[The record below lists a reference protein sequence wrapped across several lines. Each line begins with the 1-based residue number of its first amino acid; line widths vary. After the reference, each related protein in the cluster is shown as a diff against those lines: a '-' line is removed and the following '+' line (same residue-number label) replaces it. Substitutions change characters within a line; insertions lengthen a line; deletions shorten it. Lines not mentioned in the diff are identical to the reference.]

1 MPKVLREKNISQQR
15 EAFRQGINFK
25 KKYGQHILS
34 NPLIIKSIID
44 KAVIKSTDVVLEVG
58 SEKRVM
64 STPMQAKLKII
75 SGDVI
80 DDKSELPV
88 FDLCIANVPYQI
100 SSQLVFKLLEHR
112 PMFRC
117 AVLMFQKEFADTLM
131 AQPGEKNYSR
141 LIESCVVRIEPKN
154 PQPNINFQ
162 EWDGLT
168 RLLFSRKNRTLSA
181 IFELTSNLKLIN
193 ENYKVYCSH
202 NNIPIPDNFNI
213 KEKVDDILTMHKIAE
228 MRARTMDADD
238 FIRVLIAFN
247 KEGIH
252 FFSEK

>member
-15 EAFRQGINFK
+15 EAFRQGIVFDK
-25 KKYGQHILS
+25 KFGQHILS

-44 KAVIKSTDVVLEVG
+44 KAAIKSTDVVLEIG
-58 SEKRVM
+58 SGTGNLTVKLRMGSELEKRVM
-64 STPMQAKLKII
+64 GTPI
-75 SGDVI
+75 
-80 DDKSELPV
+80 
-88 FDLCIANVPYQI
+88 
-100 SSQLVFKLLEHR
+100 
-112 PMFRC
+112 C

-131 AQPGEKNYSR
+131 AQPGDKNYSR
-141 LIESCVVRIEPKN
+141 LSVNAQLLAKVDKLMNVGKNNFTPPPKVESCVK
-154 PQPNINFQ
+154 
-162 EWDGLT
+162 GLT

-181 IFELTSNLKLIN
+181 IFKLTSNLKLIN

-213 KEKVDDILTMHKIAE
+213 KEKVDDILTMHKVAE
-228 MRARTMDADD
+228 MRSRTMDADD
-238 FIRVLIAFN
+238 FIRVLTAFN